1 MNILIIVQIFESHS
15 DTGSDRHFF
24 FAKELAKKGHKV
36 NVITS
41 NVDYKKAE
49 RRFKKSFFYRKEIEG
64 INVTYVPAYTKFRG
78 SFLKRILFF
87 VSFFIFSF
95 FEILR
100 LKDINLIYA
109 VSTPLSNGFL
119 GSIFSFIKKVPLF
132 FEVTDVWPDAAIQT
146 GVIKNGFIIRIS
158 KAMEQIIYKQS
169 QKVICLTE
177 GIKKNIQKKGV
188 ASSKIIL
195 ITNGVDL
202 KLFPNLT
209 EKEMNIFRVK
219 YKLEKSFNCLYIGA
233 HGLYNS
239 LMTILLAANEI
250 SHEQGINFILVG
262 DGDEKLK
269 LQDFASKNNLKNVK
283 FFDPVKREEAIGIL
297 STADIFLLPNRRGT
311 FFEGNLPNKL
321 FDYLAASRPILV
333 SGYGESADLV
343 LQAKAGFIV
352 DAEDYKDFSSKILDL
367 SKFSKTKMNI
377 MGKNGRNFVEKN
389 YNRIDQVE
397 VLSNLIING

>member
-1 MNILIIVQIFESHS
+1 M
-15 DTGSDRHFF
+15 
-24 FAKELAKKGHKV
+24 
-36 NVITS
+36 
-41 NVDYKKAE
+41 YK
-49 RRFKKSFFYRKEIEG
+49 R
-64 INVTYVPAYTKFRG
+64 
-78 SFLKRILFF
+78 
-87 VSFFIFSF
+87 
-95 FEILR
+95 
-100 LKDINLIYA
+100 
-109 VSTPLSNGFL
+109 
-119 GSIFSFIKKVPLF
+119 
-132 FEVTDVWPDAAIQT
+132 Q
-146 GVIKNGFIIRIS
+146 
-158 KAMEQIIYKQS
+158 
-169 QKVICLTE
+169 
-177 GIKKNIQKKGV
+177 
-188 ASSKIIL
+188 IL

>member
-188 ASSKIIL
+188 AISKIIL

-262 DGDEKLK
+262 DGDEKSK

-283 FFDPVKREEAIGIL
+283 FFDPVKREEAIEIL

-367 SKFSKTKMNI
+367 SKFSKTQMNI